1 MTINDV
7 VYSEDSQRHL
17 KLIRILNGKKVV
29 EAINAPEPYFMA
41 LPLNLNQAKKD
52 ILELTY
58 DFKGKQTKVIR
69 VEQVTKNFQNKE
81 TDFLK
86 IVVNFPREVPII
98 RETVGALSSIK
109 EVYEADI
116 PYVFR
121 SILDNKIEL
130 YKDFKPR
137 ILAFDIETTSDGN
150 FPDPLTDKIV
160 SISYYSKDFEKVTI
174 IREFKKKHNY
184 INSVASEKELLK
196 DFQATIN
203 QFEPDIL
210 TGYNSD
216 IFDMWFIKERAAKN
230 KIKLKLNPL
239 NQEPIYTRGARNSK
253 PVKINGITHLDVYI
267 FIRNVLAPRLKTN
280 SLSLDNVAN
289 EMLGQKKLELG
300 VLPHEAWL
308 DDSEENMNR
317 FAEYNLLDSKL
328 TYLLAEK
335 ILPIALQFSKFTGL
349 PLFDVTRMR
358 YGRLVEQ
365 FIIKSAI
372 EQNRIIEN
380 RPSTDEIL
388 RRRATK
394 IEGAFVYQP
403 TPGVYKN
410 IRVFDFRSLY
420 PTILIAHNI
429 DKYTMK
435 SEGSED
441 EKINLPDK
449 AVFFDKSKQGF
460 LPELI
465 ERIITRRF
473 KVKDELKK
481 HEKDSDEYRTLDAE
495 SYGLKILANSFYGYL
510 AFFGA
515 RWYSLDCASS
525 ITAMGRK
532 YIHNTIDLAEKHNI
546 KVIYGDT
553 DSVFLIDSDSMDKF
567 KTEANKL
574 LPHPMELE
582 EEGLY
587 KSGVFLEKKGSGAGA
602 KKRYA
607 LLDQNDNLIIKGL
620 EARRGDWSKLAQ
632 KAQVEIL
639 KIILTEVDGKPALE
653 KIQKIIADIRN
664 KDIDMED
671 LIITNRLTKQIH
683 EYKTK
688 GPQVAAGELLA
699 QTGIKVGA
707 GTIVKYVI
715 TKGSSKRIRDRV
727 KLPEQTNLDEID
739 EDYYINNQLI
749 GATYKILEL
758 FGYSKEQIKNL
769 NTGLDQWF

>member
-1 MTINDV
+1 MTIIDV

-17 KLIRILNGKKVV
+17 KLIKTSDGKKIV
-29 EAINAPEPYFMA
+29 EDFDAPEPYFMV
-41 LPLNLNQAKKD
+41 LPINLEQAKKD
-52 ILELTY
+52 ILALTY
-58 DFKGKQTKVIR
+58 EFKDKQRKVVGVEKVI
-69 VEQVTKNFQNKE
+69 KNFQNKE
-81 TDFLK
+81 TKFLK
-86 IVVNFPREVPII
+86 IVVNFPREVPVI
-98 RETVGALSSIK
+98 RETIRELPSVK

-121 SILDNKIEL
+121 SILDNGIEL
-130 YKDFKPR
+130 YKNFQPK

-150 FPDPLTDKIV
+150 FPDPLIDKIV

-174 IREFKKKHNY
+174 IRDFKKKHKY
-184 INSVASEKELLK
+184 INSVASERELLE
-196 DFQATIN
+196 DFRETIN
-203 QFEPDIL
+203 KFKPDII

-216 IFDMWFIKERAAKN
+216 IFDLWFIKERAAKN
-230 KIKLKLNPL
+230 KVKLTLAPL
-239 NQEPIYTRGARNSK
+239 NEEPIFTRGTRNAR
-253 PVKINGITHLDVYI
+253 PVKINGITHLDAYI
-267 FIRNVLAPRLKTN
+267 FIRNVLAPKLKTS
-280 SLSLDNVAN
+280 SLSLDNVS
-289 EMLGQKKLELG
+289 EEILGQKKLELG

-308 DDSEENMNR
+308 DKSDENMNR
-317 FAEYNLLDSKL
+317 FSEYNLLDSKL

-380 RPSTDEIL
+380 RPSNDEIIK
-388 RRRATK
+388 RRATQA
-394 IEGAFVYQP
+394 EGAFVYQP
-403 TPGVYKN
+403 TPGVYKDV
-410 IRVFDFRSLY
+410 RVFDFRSLY

-435 SEGSED
+435 FKGSDE

-449 AVFFDKSKQGF
+449 AVFFDKSKKGF
-460 LPELI
+460 VPELI

-473 KVKDELKK
+473 EVKYELKK
-481 HEKDSDEYRTLDAE
+481 YKKDSDEYRTLDAE

-515 RWYSLDCASS
+515 RWYSLDCARS

-532 YIHNTIDLAEKHNI
+532 YIHNTIDLAEKHDI

-553 DSVFLIDSDSMDKF
+553 DSVFLIDSDSMDDF
-567 KTEANKL
+567 KVEANKL
-574 LPHPMELE
+574 LPNPMELE
-582 EEGLY
+582 EEGLF

-607 LLDQNDNLIIKGL
+607 LLDQNDKLIVKGL
-620 EARRGDWSKLAQ
+620 ESRRGDWSKLAQ
-632 KAQVEIL
+632 KAQVETL
-639 KIILTEVDGKPALE
+639 NKILTEVDGKPALE
-653 KIQKIIADIRN
+653 KIQEIIANVRSKNIDIR
-664 KDIDMED
+664 D
-671 LIITNRLTKQIH
+671 LIISNRLTKQLH
-683 EYKTK
+683 EYKTR

-699 QTGIKVGA
+699 QSGIKVGA
-707 GTIVKYVI
+707 GTIVNYVV
-715 TKGSSKRIRDRV
+715 TKGISKRISDRV
-727 KLPEQTNLDEID
+727 KLPEQTKIEEID
-739 EDYYINNQLI
+739 EDYYINNQVI

-758 FGYSKEQIKNL
+758 FGYSEEQIKNL

>member
-1 MTINDV
+1 
-7 VYSEDSQRHL
+7 
-17 KLIRILNGKKVV
+17 
-29 EAINAPEPYFMA
+29 
-41 LPLNLNQAKKD
+41 
-52 ILELTY
+52 
-58 DFKGKQTKVIR
+58 
-69 VEQVTKNFQNKE
+69 
-81 TDFLK
+81 
-86 IVVNFPREVPII
+86 
-98 RETVGALSSIK
+98 
-109 EVYEADI
+109 
-116 PYVFR
+116 
-121 SILDNKIEL
+121 
-130 YKDFKPR
+130 
-137 ILAFDIETTSDGN
+137 
-150 FPDPLTDKIV
+150 
-160 SISYYSKDFEKVTI
+160 
-174 IREFKKKHNY
+174 
-184 INSVASEKELLK
+184 
-196 DFQATIN
+196 
-203 QFEPDIL
+203 
-210 TGYNSD
+210 
-216 IFDMWFIKERAAKN
+216 
-230 KIKLKLNPL
+230 
-239 NQEPIYTRGARNSK
+239 
-253 PVKINGITHLDVYI
+253 
-267 FIRNVLAPRLKTN
+267 
-280 SLSLDNVAN
+280 
-289 EMLGQKKLELG
+289 
-300 VLPHEAWL
+300 
-308 DDSEENMNR
+308 
-317 FAEYNLLDSKL
+317 
-328 TYLLAEK
+328 
-335 ILPIALQFSKFTGL
+335 
-349 PLFDVTRMR
+349 MR

-664 KDIDMED
+664 KYIDIED

>member
-1 MTINDV
+1 MTIIDV

-17 KLIRILNGKKVV
+17 KLIKTLNSKKVV
-29 EAINAPEPYFMA
+29 EELDAPEPYFMA
-41 LPLNLNQAKKD
+41 LPIDLEQAKKD
-52 ILELTY
+52 ILGLTY
-58 DFKGKQTKVIR
+58 DFKDKQTKVIR
-69 VEQVTKNFQNKE
+69 VEQVTKNFQNEE

-86 IVVNFPREVPII
+86 IIVKFPREVPVI
-98 RETVGALSSIK
+98 RETIRNLPSVE
-109 EVYEADI
+109 EVFEADI

-130 YKDFKPR
+130 YKDFKPK
-137 ILAFDIETTSDGN
+137 ILAFDIETTSDGS
-150 FPDPLTDKIV
+150 FPDPLIDKIV

-174 IREFKKKHNY
+174 IRDFEKKHNY

-196 DFQATIN
+196 DFQDTIN
-203 QFEPDIL
+203 KFGPDIL

-216 IFDMWFIKERAAKN
+216 IFDMWFIKERASKN
-230 KIKLKLNPL
+230 KVKLNLAPL
-239 NQEPIYTRGARNSK
+239 NEEPIYTRGARNAK
-253 PVKINGITHLDVYI
+253 PVKINGITHLDIYI
-267 FIRNVLAPRLKTN
+267 FIRNALAPRLKTN
-280 SLSLDNVAN
+280 SLSLNNVAE
-289 EMLGQKKLELG
+289 EMLGKKKLELG

-308 DDSEENMNR
+308 DDSNENMNR

-335 ILPIALQFSKFTGL
+335 ILPIALQFSRFTGL

-380 RPSTDEIL
+380 RPSNDEIL
-388 RRRATK
+388 RRRSKQA
-394 IEGAFVYQP
+394 EGAFVYQP
-403 TPGVYKN
+403 TPGIYKN
-410 IRVFDFRSLY
+410 LRVFDFSSLY

-435 SEGSED
+435 SKGSD
-441 EKINLPDK
+441 NEKINLPDK
-449 AVFFDKSKQGF
+449 TVFFDRSKQGF

-473 KVKDELKK
+473 KVKKLMKNYK
-481 HEKDSDEYRTLDAE
+481 KDSDEYRTLDAE

-515 RWYSLDCASS
+515 RWYSLDCARS

-532 YIHNTIDLAEKHNI
+532 YIHDTIDLAKAYDI

-553 DSVFLIDSDSMDKF
+553 DSVFLIDSDSIDKF
-567 KTEANKL
+567 KTEANKR
-574 LPHPMELE
+574 LPSPMELE
-582 EEGLY
+582 EEGLF

-607 LLDQNDNLIIKGL
+607 LLDQNDKMIIKGL

-632 KAQVEIL
+632 KAQVETL
-639 KIILTEVDGKPALE
+639 KSILTKVDGKPALE
-653 KIQKIIADIRN
+653 KIQNIISDIRS
-664 KDIDMED
+664 KKIDMED

-727 KLPEQTNLDEID
+727 KLPEDTKIEEID

-758 FGYSKEQIKNL
+758 FGYSEEQIKNL

>member
-1 MTINDV
+1 MTVIDI

-17 KLIRILNGKKVV
+17 TLVKSENGKKHIEV
-29 EAINAPEPYFMA
+29 IKTSEPYFLV
-41 LPLNLNQAKKD
+41 LPVNLEQAKKD
-52 ILELTY
+52 ILNLNYE
-58 DFKGKQTKVIR
+58 FKEKMTKVQN
-69 VEQVTKNFQNKE
+69 VELVTKNFQNKNIE
-81 TDFLK
+81 FLK
-86 IVVNFPREVPII
+86 VTVKFPREVPVI
-98 RETVGALSSIK
+98 REKIK
-109 EVYEADI
+109 EFESVSEVFEADI

-121 SILDNKIEL
+121 SILDNKIKL
-130 YKDFKPR
+130 YENFNPK

-160 SISYYSKDFEKVTI
+160 SISYYSKNFEKVTI
-174 IREFKKKHNY
+174 IRDFKKEHDY
-184 INSVASEKELLK
+184 IKSVASEKGLLK
-196 DFQATIN
+196 DFQETIN
-203 QFEPDIL
+203 KFEPDII

-216 IFDMWFIKERAAKN
+216 RFDMWFIKERASKN
-230 KIKLKLNPL
+230 KMKLNLKPFDE
-239 NQEPIYTRGARNSK
+239 EPFYTRGARNAK

-280 SLSLDNVAN
+280 SLSLDNVAE

-308 DDSEENMNR
+308 DASDENMNK
-317 FAEYNLLDSKL
+317 FSEYNLLDSKL

-335 ILPIALQFSKFTGL
+335 ILPIALQFSRFTGL

-358 YGRLVEQ
+358 YGRIVEQ

-372 EQNRIIEN
+372 EQGRVIEN
-380 RPSTDEIL
+380 RPSNDEIIK
-388 RRRATK
+388 RRATQA
-394 IEGAFVYQP
+394 EGAFVYQP

-429 DKYTMK
+429 DKYTIK
-435 SEGSED
+435 SEGTD
-441 EKINLPDK
+441 EERINLPDK

-473 KVKDELKK
+473 KVKAELKEC
-481 HEKDSDEYRTLDAE
+481 EKDSDEYKTLDAE

-515 RWYSLDCASS
+515 RWYSLDCARS

-532 YIHNTIDLAEKHNI
+532 YIHDTIDLAEKHNI

-553 DSVFLIDSDSMDKF
+553 DSVFLIDSKSIDKF
-567 KTEANKL
+567 KEEANKL
-574 LPHPMELE
+574 LPNPMELE
-582 EEGLY
+582 EEGLF
-587 KSGVFLEKKGSGAGA
+587 KAGVFLEKKSSGAGA

-607 LLDQNDNLIIKGL
+607 LLDQNDNLIVKGL
-620 EARRGDWSKLAQ
+620 ESRRGDWSKLAQ
-632 KAQVEIL
+632 KAQVETL
-639 KIILTEVDGKPALE
+639 NKILTEVDGKPALE
-653 KIQKIIADIRN
+653 RVQNIISDIRN
-664 KDIDMED
+664 GKIDIED
-671 LIITNRLTKQIH
+671 LIITKKLTKQLH
-683 EYKTK
+683 EYKAR

-699 QTGIKVGA
+699 QTGIKVGV
-707 GTIVKYVI
+707 GTIVKYVV

-727 KLPEQTNLDEID
+727 KLPEQTKIEEID
-739 EDYYINNQLI
+739 EEYYINNQVI

-758 FGYSKEQIKNL
+758 FGYSEEQIKNL
-769 NTGLDQWF
+769 NTDLDNWL

>member
-1 MTINDV
+1 MTIIDV

-17 KLIRILNGKKVV
+17 KLIKTLNGKKIV
-29 EAINAPEPYFMA
+29 EEIDAPEPYFMA
-41 LPLNLNQAKKD
+41 LPINLEQAKKD
-52 ILELTY
+52 ILGLIYE
-58 DFKGKQTKVIR
+58 FKDKQTKVIR

-81 TDFLK
+81 TKFLK
-86 IVVNFPREVPII
+86 IIVNFPREVPVI
-98 RETVGALSSIK
+98 RETIRNLPSVE
-109 EVYEADI
+109 EVFEADI

-130 YKDFKPR
+130 YKDFKPK
-137 ILAFDIETTSDGN
+137 ILAFDIETTSDGS

-160 SISYYSKDFEKVTI
+160 SISYYSKNFEKVTI
-174 IREFKKKHNY
+174 IRDFKRKHKY

-196 DFQATIN
+196 DFQETIN

-230 KIKLKLNPL
+230 KIKLTLAPL
-239 NQEPIYTRGARNSK
+239 NNEPIYTRGARNAK
-253 PVKINGITHLDVYI
+253 PVKINGITHLDTYI
-267 FIRNVLAPRLKTN
+267 FIRNALAPRLKTN
-280 SLSLDNVAN
+280 SLSLNNVAE

-308 DDSEENMNR
+308 DNSDENMNR

-335 ILPIALQFSKFTGL
+335 ILPIALQFSRFTGL

-380 RPSTDEIL
+380 RPSNDEIM
-388 RRRATK
+388 RRRSTQA
-394 IEGAFVYQP
+394 EGAFVYQP

-410 IRVFDFRSLY
+410 VRVFDFSSLY

-435 SEGSED
+435 SEGSD
-441 EKINLPDK
+441 KEKINLPDK
-449 AVFFDKSKQGF
+449 TIFFDKSKQGF

-473 KVKDELKK
+473 EVKKLMKNC
-481 HEKDSDEYRTLDAE
+481 EKDSDKYRTLDAE

-515 RWYSLDCASS
+515 RWYSLDCARS

-532 YIHNTIDLAEKHNI
+532 YIHDTIDLAEKHNI

-553 DSVFLIDSDSMDKF
+553 DSVFLIDSEAMDKF
-567 KTEANKL
+567 KDEANES
-574 LPHPMELE
+574 LPTPMELE
-582 EEGLY
+582 EEGLF

-607 LLDQNDNLIIKGL
+607 LLDQNDKMIIKGL

-632 KAQVEIL
+632 KAQVETL

-653 KIQKIIADIRN
+653 KIQNIISDIRSKKIN
-664 KDIDMED
+664 MED
-671 LIITNRLTKQIH
+671 LILTNRLTKQIH

-715 TKGSSKRIRDRV
+715 TKGGSKRIRDRV
-727 KLPEQTNLDEID
+727 KLPEDTKIEEID

-758 FGYSKEQIKNL
+758 FGYSEEQIKNL

>member
-1 MTINDV
+1 MTIIDV

-17 KLIRILNGKKVV
+17 KLIKTIDNKKVV
-29 EAINAPEPYFMA
+29 EEINAPEPYFMA
-41 LPLNLNQAKKD
+41 LPINLEQAKKD
-52 ILELTY
+52 ILGLIYE
-58 DFKGKQTKVIR
+58 FKDKQTKVIR
-69 VEQVTKNFQNKE
+69 VKQVTKNFQNKE
-81 TDFLK
+81 IKFLK
-86 IVVNFPREVPII
+86 IIVNFPREVPVI
-98 RETVGALSSIK
+98 RETIRNLPSVE
-109 EVYEADI
+109 EVFEADI

-130 YKDFKPR
+130 YKDFKPK
-137 ILAFDIETTSDGN
+137 ILAFDIETTSDGS
-150 FPDPLTDKIV
+150 FPDPLSDKIV

-174 IREFKKKHNY
+174 IRDFKRKHKY

-196 DFQATIN
+196 DFQETIN

-239 NQEPIYTRGARNSK
+239 NEEPIYTRGARNAK
-253 PVKINGITHLDVYI
+253 PVKINGITHLDTYI
-267 FIRNVLAPRLKTN
+267 FIRNALAPRLKTN
-280 SLSLDNVAN
+280 SLSLDNVAE

-308 DDSEENMNR
+308 DNSDENMNR

-335 ILPIALQFSKFTGL
+335 ILPIALQFSRFTGL

-380 RPSTDEIL
+380 RPSNDEIM
-388 RRRATK
+388 RRRSTQA
-394 IEGAFVYQP
+394 EGAFVYQP

-410 IRVFDFRSLY
+410 VRVFDFSSLY

-429 DKYTMK
+429 DKYMMK
-435 SEGSED
+435 SKGSD
-441 EKINLPDK
+441 KEKINLPDK
-449 AVFFDKSKQGF
+449 TIFFDKSKQGF

-473 KVKDELKK
+473 EVKKLMKNC
-481 HEKDSDEYRTLDAE
+481 EKDSDKYRTLDAE

-515 RWYSLDCASS
+515 RWYSLDCARS

-532 YIHNTIDLAEKHNI
+532 YIHDTIDLAEKHNI

-553 DSVFLIDSDSMDKF
+553 DSVFLIDSEAMDKF
-567 KTEANKL
+567 RDEANKR
-574 LPHPMELE
+574 LPNPMEIE
-582 EEGLY
+582 EEGLF

-607 LLDQNDNLIIKGL
+607 LLDQNNKMIIKGL

-632 KAQVEIL
+632 KAQVETL
-639 KIILTEVDGKPALE
+639 KIILTEVDGRPALE
-653 KIQKIIADIRN
+653 KIQKIIEDIR
-664 KDIDMED
+664 KKKIDMQD
-671 LIITNRLTKQIH
+671 LIITNKLTKQIH

-707 GTIVKYVI
+707 GTIVKYVV

-727 KLPEQTNLDEID
+727 KLPEDTSLEEID

-758 FGYSKEQIKNL
+758 FGYSEEQIKNL

>member
-1 MTINDV
+1 M
-7 VYSEDSQRHL
+7 
-17 KLIRILNGKKVV
+17 
-29 EAINAPEPYFMA
+29 
-41 LPLNLNQAKKD
+41 
-52 ILELTY
+52 
-58 DFKGKQTKVIR
+58 
-69 VEQVTKNFQNKE
+69 NK
-81 TDFLK
+81 F
-86 IVVNFPREVPII
+86 
-98 RETVGALSSIK
+98 S
-109 EVYEADI
+109 
-116 PYVFR
+116 
-121 SILDNKIEL
+121 
-130 YKDFKPR
+130 
-137 ILAFDIETTSDGN
+137 
-150 FPDPLTDKIV
+150 
-160 SISYYSKDFEKVTI
+160 
-174 IREFKKKHNY
+174 
-184 INSVASEKELLK
+184 
-196 DFQATIN
+196 
-203 QFEPDIL
+203 
-210 TGYNSD
+210 
-216 IFDMWFIKERAAKN
+216 
-230 KIKLKLNPL
+230 
-239 NQEPIYTRGARNSK
+239 
-253 PVKINGITHLDVYI
+253 
-267 FIRNVLAPRLKTN
+267 
-280 SLSLDNVAN
+280 
-289 EMLGQKKLELG
+289 
-300 VLPHEAWL
+300 
-308 DDSEENMNR
+308 
-317 FAEYNLLDSKL
+317 EYNLLDSKL

-335 ILPIALQFSKFTGL
+335 ILPIALQFSRFTGL

-380 RPSTDEIL
+380 RPSNDEII
-388 RRRATK
+388 RRRSTQA
-394 IEGAFVYQP
+394 EGAFVYQP

-410 IRVFDFRSLY
+410 VRVFDFSSLY

-435 SEGSED
+435 SEGND
-441 EKINLPDK
+441 KEKINLPDK
-449 AVFFDKSKQGF
+449 TIFFDKSKQGF

-465 ERIITRRF
+465 ERIIKRRF
-473 KVKDELKK
+473 EVKKLMKDC
-481 HEKDSDEYRTLDAE
+481 EKDSDEHRTLDAE

-515 RWYSLDCASS
+515 RWYSLDCARS

-532 YIHNTIDLAEKHNI
+532 YIHDTIDLAEKHDI

-553 DSVFLIDSDSMDKF
+553 DSVFLIDSEAMDKF
-567 KTEANKL
+567 KAEANER
-574 LPHPMELE
+574 LPSPMELE
-582 EEGLY
+582 EEGLF

-607 LLDQNDNLIIKGL
+607 LMDQNNKIIIKGL

-632 KAQVEIL
+632 KAQVETL
-639 KIILTEVDGKPALE
+639 TTILTEVDGKPALE

-664 KDIDMED
+664 KKINMED
-671 LIITNRLTKQIH
+671 LILTNRLTKQIH

-707 GTIVKYVI
+707 GTIVKYVV

-727 KLPEQTNLDEID
+727 KLPEQTTIEEID